1 MPHTKLPRKRFQH
14 KEDAKAQIQ
23 KAVEYYN
30 RCFGRSPNGMWP
42 SEGSVSDEVVTL
54 MSDAGVKWIATDES
68 ILFLSHKE
76 INGQRHKLYHAYN
89 AEIQGSN
96 VAMIFRDHALSDAIG
111 FIYQK
116 WDPAAAAADFIKKL
130 HHIRDIMPE
139 NTQDALVSV
148 ILDGEN
154 CWEYYSNDGWDFL
167 RKLYHALSNDP
178 GIETVRVSDFIE
190 KHAPQTTLKK
200 IWPGSWINA
209 NYAIWI
215 GHAEDNTA
223 WDYLRETRHYL
234 SNYCQNHPDKAEAP
248 EVKAAWERIYIAEG
262 SDWNWWYGDDHGSD
276 NDETFDFLFRQNLI
290 SVYELL
296 REKTPDYLHKSIKGI
311 IHKSPTL
318 EPIDFITPVID
329 GKVTNYF
336 EWQAAGSYKVGH
348 SGGSMHQVDTLLDM
362 FYYGFDLENL
372 YLRFDPKNET
382 KDGQEAGISIK
393 VVFLNPENTSAE
405 VVLGKK
411 WDIPR
416 LHLSANGASEKLEK
430 VAYGRVL
437 ELAIPIEK
445 LKLTDDSK
453 TLEFV
458 IIVERDG
465 MELERWPYES
475 SVILPKPTKEFT
487 LKNWSV

>member
-1 MPHTKLPRKRFQH
+1 
-14 KEDAKAQIQ
+14 
-23 KAVEYYN
+23 
-30 RCFGRSPNGMWP
+30 
-42 SEGSVSDEVVTL
+42 
-54 MSDAGVKWIATDES
+54 
-68 ILFLSHKE
+68 
-76 INGQRHKLYHAYN
+76 
-89 AEIQGSN
+89 
-96 VAMIFRDHALSDAIG
+96 
-111 FIYQK
+111 
-116 WDPAAAAADFIKKL
+116 
-130 HHIRDIMPE
+130 
-139 NTQDALVSV
+139 
-148 ILDGEN
+148 
-154 CWEYYSNDGWDFL
+154 
-167 RKLYHALSNDP
+167 
-178 GIETVRVSDFIE
+178 
-190 KHAPQTTLKK
+190 
-200 IWPGSWINA
+200 
-209 NYAIWI
+209 
-215 GHAEDNTA
+215 
-223 WDYLRETRHYL
+223 
-234 SNYCQNHPDKAEAP
+234 
-248 EVKAAWERIYIAEG
+248 
-262 SDWNWWYGDDHGSD
+262 
-276 NDETFDFLFRQNLI
+276 
-290 SVYELL
+290 
-296 REKTPDYLHKSIKGI
+296 
-311 IHKSPTL
+311 
-318 EPIDFITPVID
+318 
-329 GKVTNYF
+329 
-336 EWQAAGSYKVGH
+336 
-348 SGGSMHQVDTLLDM
+348 MHQVDTLLDM